1 MSFPIENQ
9 SIKNECVTTQKYFQ
23 PTPSYL
29 IFGVFLWGGGQRRD
43 AVVISKSSVAKSA
56 QLLREV
62 PGYLLPTNIHPPLS
76 HYNFSMSARQVPTP
90 QKTALPR
97 TLCQLSDGHITKI
110 WMTEMWTNAHHAPI
124 IPFKGQRGS
133 PWLFSFFPLVER

>member
-1 MSFPIENQ
+1 MCHHSEIFPTHPILFN
-9 SIKNECVTTQKYFQ
+9 
-23 PTPSYL
+23 
-29 IFGVFLWGGGQRRD
+29 LWGFFVGGGQRRD

-97 TLCQLSDGHITKI
+97 TLCQLSDGHLSLIHI
-110 WMTEMWTNAHHAPI
+110 
-124 IPFKGQRGS
+124 
-133 PWLFSFFPLVER
+133 